1 MYIKHSKFKNTG
13 ILFEILVKRITAD
26 TLSKDDSPALSTL
39 RKYFVNTELGKEYKL
54 YEMVF
59 KGKNVKETKANAI
72 LNTVIES
79 SKKLNRTRL
88 RREKYN
94 LIKELK
100 ENYNIADL
108 FKTKI
113 SDYKTYASL
122 YTLFEIYNTNK
133 ATDPNQIVDNKVTIL
148 EHLTKTPIE
157 RDDVKGNILEEF
169 KSYDKDVRILTY
181 RILLEKFNEKYSDL
195 SKTQKRILKEFINSV
210 DSTSSLKE
218 FYNTEVVTI
227 KKQISEQIKI
237 TKDKTI
243 QIKLEEVSK
252 LINELEKRDKIK
264 SEHLVDLLQYHS
276 LLEELSNVHVP
287 VQA

>member
-59 KGKNVKETKANAI
+59 KGKNVKESKANAI

-88 RREKYN
+88 RKEKYN

-100 ENYNIADL
+100 ENYNISDL

-122 YTLFEIYNTNK
+122 YTLFEIYNTSK

-148 EHLTKTPIE
+148 EHLTKSPVE
-157 RDDVKGNILEEF
+157 RDSVKGSILEEF
-169 KSYDKDVRILTY
+169 KSYDKDVRVLTY

-252 LINELEKRDKIK
+252 LINELDKKDKIK

-276 LLEELSNVHVP
+276 LLEELSNTHVQ

>member
-26 TLSKDDSPALSTL
+26 TLSKDDSPALSTF

-59 KGKNVKETKANAI
+59 KGKNVKESKAKAI

-88 RREKYN
+88 RKEKYN

-100 ENYNIADL
+100 ENYNISDL

-122 YTLFEIYNTNK
+122 YTLFEIYNTSK

-148 EHLTKTPIE
+148 EHLTKSPVE
-157 RDDVKGNILEEF
+157 RDSVKGNILEEF
-169 KSYDKDVRILTY
+169 KSYDKDVRVLTY

-252 LINELEKRDKIK
+252 LINELDKKDKIK

-276 LLEELSNVHVP
+276 LLEELSNAHVQI
-287 VQA
+287 QA

>member
-1 MYIKHSKFKNTG
+1 MIFRKI
-13 ILFEILVKRITAD
+13 IL
-26 TLSKDDSPALSTL
+26 
-39 RKYFVNTELGKEYKL
+39 
-54 YEMVF
+54 
-59 KGKNVKETKANAI
+59 
-72 LNTVIES
+72 
-79 SKKLNRTRL
+79 
-88 RREKYN
+88 
-94 LIKELK
+94 
-100 ENYNIADL
+100 
-108 FKTKI
+108 
-113 SDYKTYASL
+113 
-122 YTLFEIYNTNK
+122 
-133 ATDPNQIVDNKVTIL
+133 
-148 EHLTKTPIE
+148 
-157 RDDVKGNILEEF
+157 
-169 KSYDKDVRILTY
+169 
-181 RILLEKFNEKYSDL
+181 ILLFINIINFKAYSLEPEIFVQSTVNRASQVLSDDL

>member
-88 RREKYN
+88 RKEKYN

-122 YTLFEIYNTNK
+122 YTLFEIYNTDK

-148 EHLTKTPIE
+148 EHLTKSPIE

-227 KKQISEQIKI
+227 KNQISEQIKI

-252 LINELEKRDKIK
+252 LINELEKKDKIK

-276 LLEELSNVHVP
+276 LLEELSNIHVP
-287 VQA
+287 IQA

>member
-26 TLSKDDSPALSTL
+26 TLSNGDSPAINTL

-59 KGKNVKETKANAI
+59 KGKNVKENKANAI

-88 RREKYN
+88 RKEKYN

-100 ENYNIADL
+100 ENYNTADL

-122 YTLFEIYNTNK
+122 YTLFEVYNTENP
-133 ATDPNQIVDNKVTIL
+133 TDPNQIVDNKVIIL
-148 EHLTKTPIE
+148 EHLTSTPIE
-157 RDDVKGNILEEF
+157 RDNVKGDIIEEF

-195 SKTQKRILKEFINSV
+195 SPTQKRILKEFINSV
-210 DSTSSLKE
+210 DNTSSLKD
-218 FYNTEVVTI
+218 FYNTEVQNI
-227 KKQISEQIKI
+227 KKTISEQIKV
-237 TKDKTI
+237 TKDKII
-243 QIKLEEVSK
+243 QIKLKEVSK
-252 LINELEKRDKIK
+252 LINELNKKDKVK
-264 SEHLVDLLQYHS
+264 TDHLVDLLQYHS
-276 LLEELSNVHVP
+276 LLNELNKVH
-287 VQA
+287 ASL

>member
-26 TLSKDDSPALSTL
+26 TLSNGDSPAINTL

-59 KGKNVKETKANAI
+59 KGKNVKENKANAI

-88 RREKYN
+88 RKEKYN

-100 ENYNIADL
+100 ENYNTADL

-122 YTLFEIYNTNK
+122 YTLFEVYNTENP
-133 ATDPNQIVDNKVTIL
+133 TDPNQIVDNKVIIL
-148 EHLTKTPIE
+148 EHLTSTPIE
-157 RDDVKGNILEEF
+157 RDNVKGDIIEEF

-195 SKTQKRILKEFINSV
+195 SPTQKRILKEFINSV
-210 DSTSSLKE
+210 DNTSSLKD
-218 FYNTEVVTI
+218 FYNTEVQNI
-227 KKQISEQIKI
+227 KKTISEQIKV
-237 TKDKTI
+237 TKDKII

-252 LINELEKRDKIK
+252 LINELNKKDKVK
-264 SEHLVDLLQYHS
+264 TDHLVDLLQYHS
-276 LLEELSNVHVP
+276 LLNELNKVH
-287 VQA
+287 ASL

>member
-1 MYIKHSKFKNTG
+1 MFIKHSKFKNTG

-26 TLSKDDSPALSTL
+26 TLSNGDSPAINTL

-59 KGKNVKETKANAI
+59 KGKNVKENKANAI

-88 RREKYN
+88 RKEKYN

-100 ENYNIADL
+100 ENYNTADL

-122 YTLFEIYNTNK
+122 YTLFEVYNTENP
-133 ATDPNQIVDNKVTIL
+133 TDPNQIVDNKVIIL
-148 EHLTKTPIE
+148 EHLTSTPIE
-157 RDDVKGNILEEF
+157 RDNVKGDIIEEF

-195 SKTQKRILKEFINSV
+195 SPTQKRILKEFINSV
-210 DSTSSLKE
+210 DNTSSLKD
-218 FYNTEVVTI
+218 FYNTEVQNI
-227 KKQISEQIKI
+227 KKTISEQIKV
-237 TKDKTI
+237 TKDKII

-252 LINELEKRDKIK
+252 LINELNKKDKVK
-264 SEHLVDLLQYHS
+264 TDHLVDLLQYHS
-276 LLEELSNVHVP
+276 LLNELNKVH
-287 VQA
+287 ASL